1 MPTTFSQFKEEVLA
15 LYEAKKKR
23 HELDDLL
30 ANPSPANL
38 RDYCLVRL
46 SEQLASTDIDIFQK
60 FFDPYKKEK
69 NLEEAIFN
77 FNPGFLKASQKF
89 IQGKTENPD
98 DLLVKLIAILVD
110 YQPRPFQYSYDLT
123 TGGPGSPP
131 TGVPGSPPTGV
142 PGSPPTGGP
151 GSPPTGVPGSPPTG
165 VPGSPPTGVPGNP
178 PTGVP
183 GNPPTGGPG
192 SPPTGGPG
200 NSPIGRRLMGFYK
213 NNMIALRFSTVS
225 GLIIIIFYIIYY
237 LTPKGCMYWDGHRY
251 VETTCQSS
259 VPYHR
264 VLGFNNNQFHSF
276 FKIMRPDTLSKKDVG
291 FVWYSKIDNEV
302 EFFTGPG
309 FHPIE
314 TKKGLKLATEYI
326 IETYAGVNAKIDQ
339 NKRLS
344 ITGK

>member
-123 TGGPGSPP
+123 TGK
-131 TGVPGSPPTGV
+131 
-142 PGSPPTGGP
+142 PGSPPTGG
-151 GSPPTGVPGSPPTG
+151 
-165 VPGSPPTGVPGNP
+165 
-178 PTGVP
+178 P

-200 NSPIGRRLMGFYK
+200 NSPTGGPGSPPTGGRLMGFYK

-225 GLIIIIFYIIYY
+225 GLIIIIFYIIYC

-264 VLGFNNNQFHSF
+264 VIGFNNNQFHSF

>member
-123 TGGPGSPP
+123 TGK
-131 TGVPGSPPTGV
+131 
-142 PGSPPTGGP
+142 PGSPPTGG
-151 GSPPTGVPGSPPTG
+151 
-165 VPGSPPTGVPGNP
+165 
-178 PTGVP
+178 P

-200 NSPIGRRLMGFYK
+200 NSPTGGPGSPPTGGPGNSPTGGPGSPPTGGRLMGFYK

-225 GLIIIIFYIIYY
+225 GLIIIIFYIIYC

-264 VLGFNNNQFHSF
+264 VIGFNNNQFHSF

>member
-123 TGGPGSPP
+123 TGK
-131 TGVPGSPPTGV
+131 
-142 PGSPPTGGP
+142 PGSPPTGG
-151 GSPPTGVPGSPPTG
+151 
-165 VPGSPPTGVPGNP
+165 
-178 PTGVP
+178 P

-192 SPPTGGPG
+192 SPPTGG
-200 NSPIGRRLMGFYK
+200 RLMGFYK

-225 GLIIIIFYIIYY
+225 GLIIIIFYIIYC

-264 VLGFNNNQFHSF
+264 VIGFNNNQFHSF